1 MIYSD
6 IAIAAV
12 LVAVMVDLF
21 IFKNSLLTRTAF
33 WISYSIIL
41 PFQLLTNWWL
51 THLRA
56 DGKAIVM
63 YDPNSIIGTRIAA
76 APLED
81 LLFGFALVLLS
92 LSLWV
97 FWGRRG
103 IDRTPTAGPPV
114 WRR

>member
-1 MIYSD
+1 LIYSD

-51 THLRA
+51 THLRE

-63 YDPNSIIGTRIAA
+63 YDPDSIIGTRIAS

-81 LLFGFALVLLS
+81 LLFGFALVLS
-92 LSLWV
+92 VMGLWE

-103 IDRTPTAGPPV
+103 FQRDKIKR
-114 WRR
+114 

>member
-63 YDPNSIIGTRIAA
+63 YDPDSIIGTRIAA

-81 LLFGFALVLLS
+81 LLFGFALVLS
-92 LSLWV
+92 VMGLWE

-103 IDRTPTAGPPV
+103 FQRDKLKK
-114 WRR
+114 

>member
-1 MIYSD
+1 VIYSD

-41 PFQLLTNWWL
+41 PFQLITNWWL

-63 YDPNSIIGTRIAA
+63 YDSDSIIGTRIAS

-81 LLFGFALVLLS
+81 LLFGFALVLS
-92 LSLWV
+92 VMGLWE

-103 IDRTPTAGPPV
+103 FQRDKI
-114 WRR
+114 RR

>member
-41 PFQLLTNWWL
+41 PFQLMTNWWL
-51 THLRA
+51 THLRS

-63 YDPNSIIGTRIAA
+63 YDPDSIIGTRIAA

-81 LLFGFALVLLS
+81 LLFGFALVLS
-92 LSLWV
+92 VMGLWE
-97 FWGRRG
+97 FWGRR
-103 IDRTPTAGPPV
+103 DSSVSKVFASSNPA
-114 WRR
+114 

>member
-12 LVAVMVDLF
+12 LVAVMVALF

-51 THLRA
+51 THLRE

-63 YDPNSIIGTRIAA
+63 YDPDAIIGTRIAA

-81 LLFGFALVLLS
+81 LLFGFALVLS
-92 LSLWV
+92 VMGLWE

-103 IDRTPTAGPPV
+103 FQRDKANR
-114 WRR
+114 

>member
-41 PFQLLTNWWL
+41 PFQLITNWWL

-63 YDPNSIIGTRIAA
+63 YDPDSIIGTRIAA

-81 LLFGFALVLLS
+81 LLFGFALVLS
-92 LSLWV
+92 VMGLWE

-103 IDRTPTAGPPV
+103 FQRDKVNR
-114 WRR
+114 

>member
-1 MIYSD
+1 MSYSD
-6 IAIAAV
+6 IAITAV

-21 IFKNSLLTRTAF
+21 VFKNSLLTRTAF

-51 THLRA
+51 THLRE

-63 YDPNSIIGTRIAA
+63 YDPDTIVGTRIAS
-76 APLED
+76 APVED
-81 LLFGFALVLLS
+81 LLFGFALILS
-92 LSLWV
+92 VMGLWE

-103 IDRTPTAGPPV
+103 FQREKFSPHKK
-114 WRR
+114 

>member
-1 MIYSD
+1 VIYSD

-41 PFQLLTNWWL
+41 PFQLITNWWL

-63 YDPNSIIGTRIAA
+63 YDPDSIIGTRIAS

-81 LLFGFALVLLS
+81 LLFGFALR
-92 LSLWV
+92 
-97 FWGRRG
+97 GRE
-103 IDRTPTAGPPV
+103 AA
-114 WRR
+114 

>member
-63 YDPNSIIGTRIAA
+63 YDPDSIIGTRIAS

-81 LLFGFALVLLS
+81 LLFGFALILS
-92 LSLWV
+92 VMGLWE

-103 IDRTPTAGPPV
+103 FQREKIPT
-114 WRR
+114 RKK

>member
-12 LVAVMVDLF
+12 VVAVMVDLF

-41 PFQLLTNWWL
+41 PFQLITNWWL

-63 YDPNSIIGTRIAA
+63 YDPDSIIGTRIAS

-81 LLFGFALVLLS
+81 LLFGFALVLS
-92 LSLWV
+92 VMGLWE

-103 IDRTPTAGPPV
+103 FQRDKV
-114 WRR
+114 SS

>member
-12 LVAVMVDLF
+12 LVTVMVDLF

-41 PFQLLTNWWL
+41 PFQLITNWWL

-63 YDPNSIIGTRIAA
+63 YDPDSIIGTRIAA

-81 LLFGFALVLLS
+81 LLFGFALVLS
-92 LSLWV
+92 VMGLWE

-103 IDRTPTAGPPV
+103 FQRDKLKR
-114 WRR
+114 

>member
-41 PFQLLTNWWL
+41 PFQLITNWWL

-63 YDPNSIIGTRIAA
+63 YDPDSIIGTRIAA

-81 LLFGFALVLLS
+81 LLFGFALVLS
-92 LSLWV
+92 VMGLWE

-103 IDRTPTAGPPV
+103 FQRDKVKR
-114 WRR
+114 

>member
-12 LVAVMVDLF
+12 LIAVVVDLF

-63 YDPNSIIGTRIAA
+63 YDPDSIIGTRIAA

-81 LLFGFALVLLS
+81 LLFGFALVLS
-92 LSLWV
+92 VMGLWE

-103 IDRTPTAGPPV
+103 FQRDKVNR
-114 WRR
+114 

>member
-1 MIYSD
+1 VIYSD

-51 THLRA
+51 THLRE

-63 YDPNSIIGTRIAA
+63 YDPDSIIGTRIAS

-81 LLFGFALVLLS
+81 LLFGFALVLS
-92 LSLWV
+92 VMGLWE

-103 IDRTPTAGPPV
+103 FQREKISPRKK
-114 WRR
+114 